1 MDNTNKNIELP
12 METLRE
18 MRRVLYGDLRR
29 SLLKDLDD
37 KIKGSVSNYVGSM
50 LEFPLTIKQTAKLTG
65 RSEQCIYKMCQRGV
79 IPYTKIGGQVHINM
93 KDISSALILGEETT
107 E

>member
-93 KDISSALILGEETT
+93 KDISSALILADNPS
-107 E
+107 

>member
-18 MRRVLYGDLRR
+18 MRKVLYGDLRR

-65 RSEQCIYKMCQRGV
+65 RTEQCIYKMCQRGV

-93 KDISSALILGEETT
+93 KDISSALILTDNPS
-107 E
+107 

>member
-37 KIKGSVSNYVGSM
+37 IIKGSVSNYVGSM

-65 RSEQCIYKMCQRGV
+65 RTEQCIYKMCQRGV

-93 KDISSALILGEETT
+93 KDISSALILTDNPS
-107 E
+107 

>member
-50 LEFPLTIKQTAKLTG
+50 LEFPLTIRQAAKLTG
-65 RSEQCIYKMCQRGV
+65 RTEQCIYKMCQRGV

-93 KDISSALILGEETT
+93 KDISSALILTDNPS
-107 E
+107 

>member
-65 RSEQCIYKMCQRGV
+65 RSEQCIYKMCQRGI
-79 IPYTKIGGQVHINM
+79 IPYTKRGGQVHINM
-93 KDISSALILGEETT
+93 KDISSALILGEGTT

>member
-65 RSEQCIYKMCQRGV
+65 RTEQCIYKMCQRGV

-93 KDISSALILGEETT
+93 KDISSALILTDNPS
-107 E
+107 

>member
-79 IPYTKIGGQVHINM
+79 IPYTKRGGQVHINM

>member
-65 RSEQCIYKMCQRGV
+65 RSDKCIYKMCQRGV
-79 IPYTKIGGQVHINM
+79 IPYTKRGGQVHINM

>member
-12 METLRE
+12 TETLRE

-37 KIKGSVSNYVGSM
+37 KIKGSVSDYVGSM
-50 LEFPLTIKQTAKLTG
+50 LEFPLTIRQTAKLTG
-65 RSEQCIYKMCQRGV
+65 RTEQCIYKMCQRGV

-93 KDISSALILGEETT
+93 KDISSALILTDNPS
-107 E
+107 

>member
-65 RSEQCIYKMCQRGV
+65 RSEQCIYKMCQRGI
-79 IPYTKIGGQVHINM
+79 IPYTKRGGQVHINM

>member
-93 KDISSALILGEETT
+93 KDISSALILTDNPS
-107 E
+107 

>member
-37 KIKGSVSNYVGSM
+37 KIKGSVSDYVGSM
-50 LEFPLTIKQTAKLTG
+50 LEFPLTIRQTAKLTG
-65 RSEQCIYKMCQRGV
+65 RTEQCIYKMCQRGV

-93 KDISSALILGEETT
+93 KDISSALILTDNPS
-107 E
+107 

>member
-50 LEFPLTIKQTAKLTG
+50 LEFPLTIRQTAKLTG
-65 RSEQCIYKMCQRGV
+65 RTEQCIYKMCQRGV

-93 KDISSALILGEETT
+93 KDISSALILTDNPS
-107 E
+107 

>member
-1 MDNTNKNIELP
+1 MDNTNKKIELP

-79 IPYTKIGGQVHINM
+79 IPYTKRGGQVHINM

>member
-65 RSEQCIYKMCQRGV
+65 RTEQCIYKMCQRGV

-93 KDISSALILGEETT
+93 KDISSALVLTDNPS
-107 E
+107 

>member
-50 LEFPLTIKQTAKLTG
+50 LEFPLTIKQF
-65 RSEQCIYKMCQRGV
+65 Q
-79 IPYTKIGGQVHINM
+79 N
-93 KDISSALILGEETT
+93 ALNVDNQQFKS
-107 E
+107 

>member
-1 MDNTNKNIELP
+1 MNNTNKHIEISI
-12 METLRE
+12 ETLRE
-18 MRRVLYGDLRR
+18 MRRILYGDLRR
-29 SLLKDLDD
+29 SLIKDLDD
-37 KIKGSVSNYVGSM
+37 KIRGRVSDYIGSM
-50 LEFPLTIKQTAKLTG
+50 LEFLLTIRQTAKLTG

-79 IPYTKIGGQVHINM
+79 IPYTKMGGQVHINM

>member
-50 LEFPLTIKQTAKLTG
+50 LEFPLTKKQTAKLTG

-93 KDISSALILGEETT
+93 KDISSALILTDNPS
-107 E
+107 